1 MTKNLWK
8 PQFLSKDLQLL
19 SRNRQYQG
27 HFVLDELTLKFKNF
41 NGEWIGPVVREQIS
55 RAHAAAVLLYDPK
68 QDNVVLVE
76 QLRIGCIE
84 DKTISSPWLLEL
96 VAGLIS
102 LGDESEET
110 ARREAKEEAGV
121 DIQQLAPI
129 CEYYN
134 TPGAFTE
141 KTWIYCA
148 LVDSTK
154 LGGIFG
160 LEDEHENIRVHVL
173 SFESIFSQLTQNQLI
188 TSASTVIALQW
199 LKLNRASLK
208 QN

>member
-1 MTKNLWK
+1 M
-8 PQFLSKDLQLL
+8 QVI
-19 SRNRQYQG
+19 SRTRRYQG
-27 HFVLDELTLKFKNF
+27 HFVLDELSLKFKKF
-41 NGEWIGPVVREQIS
+41 TGEWVGPVRREQIS
-55 RAHAAAVLLYDPK
+55 RANAAAVLLYDPK
-68 QDNVVLVE
+68 QDSIVLVE
-76 QLRIGCIE
+76 QLRIGCIQE
-84 DKTISSPWLLEL
+84 KAISSPWLLEL
-96 VAGLIS
+96 VAGLIAE
-102 LGDESEET
+102 GDSPEET
-110 ARREAKEEAGV
+110 ARREASEEAGV
-121 DIQQLAPI
+121 DIQQLIPI

-160 LEDEHENIRVHVL
+160 LEDEHENIQVHVL
-173 SFESIFSQLTQNQLI
+173 PFESLFLQMTQNQLI
-188 TSASTVIALQW
+188 TSASTVIAVQW

>member
-1 MTKNLWK
+1 M
-8 PQFLSKDLQLL
+8 
-19 SRNRQYQG
+19 SRTRRYEG
-27 HFVLDELTLKFKNF
+27 HFVLDELTLKFKKF
-41 NGEWIGPVVREQIS
+41 NGEWIGPVSREQIG
-55 RAHAAAVLLYDPK
+55 RANAAAVLLYDPK
-68 QDNVVLVE
+68 EDNVVLVE
-76 QLRIGCIE
+76 QLRIGCIQDE
-84 DKTISSPWLLEL
+84 AISSPWLLEL

-102 LGDESEET
+102 PGDNPEET
-110 ARREAKEEAGV
+110 ARREASEEAGV
-121 DIQQLAPI
+121 DIQQLLPI

-148 LVDSTK
+148 IVDSTK

-160 LEDEHENIRVHVL
+160 LEDEHEDIQVHVL
-173 SFESIFSQLTQNQLI
+173 SFESLFLQLTQNQLV
-188 TSASTVIALQW
+188 TSASTVIAVQW

>member
-1 MTKNLWK
+1 M
-8 PQFLSKDLQLL
+8 
-19 SRNRQYQG
+19 SRTRQYQG

-41 NGEWIGPVVREQIS
+41 NGEWIGPVIREQIG

-76 QLRIGCIE
+76 QLRIGCIQ
-84 DKTISSPWLLEL
+84 DKATSSPWLLEL

-102 LGDESEET
+102 PGDAPEET
-110 ARREAKEEAGV
+110 AKREAKEEAGV
-121 DIQQLAPI
+121 DIQQLVPI

-160 LEDEHENIRVHVL
+160 LEDEHENIQVHVL
-173 SFESIFSQLTQNQLI
+173 SFESIFWQLTQNQLI

-199 LKLNRASLK
+199 LKLNRVSLK

>member
-1 MTKNLWK
+1 MTKSLWK
-8 PQFLSKDLQLL
+8 SQFLSQDVQVI
-19 SRNRQYQG
+19 SRTRRYQG
-27 HFVLDELTLKFKNF
+27 HFVLDELSLKFKNF
-41 NGEWIGPVVREQIS
+41 NREWVGPVNREQIG
-55 RAHAAAVLLYDPK
+55 RANAAAVLLYDPK

-76 QLRIGCIE
+76 QLRIGCIQE
-84 DKTISSPWLLEL
+84 KTISSPWLLEL

-102 LGDESEET
+102 LGDTPEET
-110 ARREAKEEAGV
+110 AKREANEEAGV
-121 DIQQLAPI
+121 DIQQLIPI

-160 LEDEHENIRVHVL
+160 LEDEHENIQVHVL
-173 SFESIFSQLTQNQLI
+173 PFESIFLQLTQNQLL

-199 LKLNRASLK
+199 LKLNRAFIK
-208 QN
+208 